1 MLQSIRLTLQSHK
14 NSLVEFHPGVNYII
28 GRSRQGK
35 TAILRALVKV
45 VQNRPVQGMERWTHR
60 HNPKNISQVEVVT
73 SEGHCVT
80 WEGTSPQRY
89 IVDGEEM
96 SGFGQGVPQAVTDA
110 LRLGELNIAGQH
122 DRPFLLFDTP
132 GEVARALNRVVKLDV
147 IDRTLAN
154 HAAIKRKNDQEL
166 KAVEARITE
175 LEGQAEAFPDLEAG
189 AAKLTILED
198 KAKTMGAKVGQITGL
213 TAIQEQLAVLRASL
227 EATRIPDGVPES
239 VDWLMDQQKE
249 LEAKVDKFRGLHRL
263 NGDIRDH
270 SIYIQRLEPGL
281 AQQGQVVIMLSRQ
294 GYLQG
299 KVTQLRGLTQIEAG
313 LEAERD
319 RMELL
324 ALGLA
329 QDGWISEFLTKQ
341 NHLEA
346 KRRHIARLQAL
357 NDQIAGVRATVA
369 AQGPIIIQMEAEI
382 KDEFGNQCPLCG
394 QELSDENY
402 L

>member
-14 NSLVEFHPGVNYII
+14 NTLVEFHPGVNYII

-60 HNPKNISQVEVVT
+60 HNPKNVSQVEVVT

-189 AAKLTILED
+189 AAKLDILEG
-198 KAKTMGAKVGQITGL
+198 KAKEIEDKGRKIIGLGVLQRQL
-213 TAIQEQLAVLRASL
+213 TAIRTSL
-227 EATRIPDGVPES
+227 EAARVPDGVPES
-239 VDWLMDQQKE
+239 VDWLLGVQDE
-249 LEAKVDKFRGLHRL
+249 IVDKSARQGRLMGLQHELGVLRGQMALLQPGIAQDRQVILLMQKHSVLASKTIKL
-263 NGDIRDH
+263 NGLLRLQGDLTAGRE
-270 SIYIQRLEPGL
+270 SMAMLEP
-281 AQQGQVVIMLSRQ
+281 
-294 GYLQG
+294 
-299 KVTQLRGLTQIEAG
+299 
-313 LEAERD
+313 
-319 RMELL
+319 
-324 ALGLA
+324 GLA

-346 KRRHIARLQAL
+346 KRRHIARLQVL
-357 NDQIAGVRATVA
+357 NSQIAGARATVA
-369 AQGPIIIQMEAEI
+369 AQGTIIKQMEADM
-382 KDEFGNQCPLCG
+382 KVEFGDQCPLCG
-394 QELSDENY
+394 QEVR
-402 L
+402 